1 MFYEGDF
8 MPNYKTG
15 DILEGTVTGISEYG
29 AFINIDDHYNGLI
42 HISEISNHFVKN
54 IEDYVTI
61 GENIL
66 CEVLDVDEETEHLKL
81 SIKNINYKLIP
92 RYGKIKDTKTGFK
105 LLQMKLPI
113 WMREKLKE
121 IEEKSD

>member
-1 MFYEGDF
+1 
-8 MPNYKTG
+8 MPNYQIG
-15 DILEGTVTGISEYG
+15 DIIEGTVTGISEYG
-29 AFINIDDHYNGLI
+29 TFISVDDTYSGLI
-42 HISEISNHFVKN
+42 HISEISKSFVKS

-66 CEVLDVDEETEHLKL
+66 CEVLDVDKESYHLKL

-92 RYGKIKDTKTGFK
+92 KYGKIKDTKTGFK
-105 LLQMKLPI
+105 ALQMKLPI

-121 IEEKSD
+121 IKEEKE